1 MSSYNHSRHRGIGM
15 KPADVNREN
24 ESVVW
29 QRLYGDKT
37 SKPIKYKFKVGDE
50 VRICKAR
57 RTFKKGYLPSW
68 AELVFTVTK
77 RVPRS
82 DLCARLLIIMEKNW
96 RVRFTSRNCRSL

>member
-1 MSSYNHSRHRGIGM
+1 MCSYNDSRHRGIGM

-57 RTFKKGYLPSW
+57 RTFKKDYLPSW
-68 AELVFTVTK
+68 TEEVFTRQET
-77 RVPRS
+77 
-82 DLCARLLIIMEKNW
+82 CTEKTTC
-96 RVRFTSRNCRSL
+96 VHDC